1 MKEEYIMEKIVL
13 SKEVAQNFC
22 VFYNS
27 GDLEGLCV
35 LKEANLK
42 KCFLDWDTECLL
54 ETVISMNNILNDYFW
69 VNSLNDFN
77 EEARPNFD
85 VEWLNDLEDKY
96 FDSKRKLIARFSNI
110 GWNENTGDLE
120 YKGAIFE
127 EEE

>member
-1 MKEEYIMEKIVL
+1 MEKIVL

-35 LKEANLK
+35 LKEENLK